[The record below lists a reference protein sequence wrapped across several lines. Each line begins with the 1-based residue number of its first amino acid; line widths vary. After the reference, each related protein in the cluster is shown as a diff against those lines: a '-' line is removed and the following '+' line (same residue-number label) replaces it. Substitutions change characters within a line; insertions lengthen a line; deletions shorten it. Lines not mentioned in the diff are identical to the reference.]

1 MLKRSLLTLLLISFS
16 NLAWTEMAPK
26 LAVHDADGQRIE
38 LPRQHEGADVYLFWA
53 SWCGFCKVVM
63 PEIDKVSSSYGD
75 DVTVFAFQIRDE
87 DMDDPEAFINQLGYN
102 FEVLPAADGAMEP
115 FGVKGTPG
123 IFVVDGEGRIS
134 KNLMLDLK
142 NSIPEDFGSM
152 DSEAQTNWIQET
164 TRQLLEQALDVA
176 LERI

>member
-16 NLAWTEMAPK
+16 NLGWTEMAPELTVRNVK
-26 LAVHDADGQRIE
+26 GQSME

-53 SWCGFCKVVM
+53 SWCAFCKIVM

-87 DMDDPEAFINQLGYN
+87 DVADPEAFIDQLGYN
-102 FEVLPAADGAMEP
+102 FEVLPAADEAMEP

-134 KNLMLDLK
+134 KNLIMAMK
-142 NSIPEDFGSM
+142 NSFPENFESM
-152 DSEAQTNWIQET
+152 DSEARMAWVEET
-164 TRQLLEQALDVA
+164 TRKLLEQALDVA
-176 LERI
+176 LEKT